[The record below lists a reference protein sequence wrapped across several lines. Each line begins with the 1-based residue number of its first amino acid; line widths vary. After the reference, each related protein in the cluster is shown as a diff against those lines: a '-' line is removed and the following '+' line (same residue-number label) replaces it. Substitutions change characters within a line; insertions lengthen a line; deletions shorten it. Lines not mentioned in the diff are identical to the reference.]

1 MTEIT
6 VNGMTCTSCATH
18 VKDALEKIPGVN
30 AAVVS
35 YPESRAQVMADTAVS
50 HNQLLAAIAA
60 LGYQGSIR
68 VGDFKDEP
76 KIRDALEGAGLHIAI
91 IGSGGAAMAAALKA
105 VEQGATV
112 TLIERGTI
120 GGTCVNIGCV
130 PSKIMIRAAH
140 IAHLRRESPFDGGIA
155 ATVPAIDRSK
165 LLAQQQA
172 RVDELRHAKYEGILD
187 GNPAITV
194 LHGEARF
201 KDDQSLVVRLN
212 EGGEREVTFDRCL
225 VATGASPAVPP
236 IPGLKES
243 PYWTSTEALVSDTI
257 PARLAVIGS
266 SVVALELAQAFARL
280 GSQVTIL
287 ARSTLFFREDPAIGE
302 AVTAAFRAEGIEV
315 LEHTQ
320 ASQVAHV
327 NGEFVLTTGHGELRA
342 DKLLVAT
349 GRAPNTRSLALDAAG
364 VTVNAQGAIVID
376 QGMRTS
382 NPNIYAAGDCTDQ
395 PQFVYV
401 AAAAGTRAA
410 INMTGGDAALNLTAM
425 PAVVFTD
432 PQVATV
438 GYSEAEAH
446 HDGIETDSRTLT
458 LDNVPR
464 ALANFDTRGFIKLVI
479 EEGSGRLIGVQA
491 VAPEAGELIQT
502 AVLAIRNRMTVQ
514 ELADQL
520 FPYLTM
526 VEGLKLAAQT
536 PLGEICR
543 YRVCRVMP
551 SSRHRSPTLVSGCPI
566 AAIARRS
573 LAAVIL
579 NGRPPF
585 RPRAR
590 ADAKPAM
597 VRSAINSRSNS
608 ANAAKMPKTSLP
620 AAVVV
625 SMAAPWPVNTLRPMP
640 RAVRS
645 CTVLMRWRK
654 SRPSRSS
661 FHTTSVSPG
670 RSAFR
675 QLTKPGRSSRL
686 PDAWSS

>member
-1 MTEIT
+1 MTTLKIT
-6 VNGMTCTSCATH
+6 GMTCDSCAAH
-18 VKDALEKIPGVN
+18 VKEALEKVPGVQS
-30 AAVVS
+30 AVVS
-35 YPESRAQVMADTAVS
+35 YAKGAAQLALDPGTAPDALTAAVS
-50 HNQLLAAIAA
+50 G
-60 LGYQGSIR
+60 LGYKATLADAPPTDNRTGLLDKVRGWMGATDKGSDGER
-68 VGDFKDEP
+68 PLQV
-76 KIRDALEGAGLHIAI
+76 AV

-105 VEQGATV
+105 VEQGAKV

-120 GGTCVNIGCV
+120 GGTCVNVGCV

-140 IAHLRRESPFDGGIA
+140 IAHLRRESPFDGGIP
-155 ATVPAIDRSK
+155 ATAPAIDRSK

-201 KDDQSLVVRLN
+201 RDAQSLAVHLN
-212 EGGEREVTFDRCL
+212 DGGEREVAFDRCL

-236 IPGLKES
+236 IPGLKGS

-257 PARLAVIGS
+257 PERLAVIGS

-280 GSQVTIL
+280 GSKVTIL

-302 AVTAAFRAEGIEV
+302 ALTAAFRAEGIEV

-327 NGEFVLTTGHGELRA
+327 NGEFVLTTARGEILA

-349 GRAPNTRSLALDAAG
+349 GRIPNTRSLALEAAG
-364 VTVNAQGAIVID
+364 VAVNAQGAIVID
-376 QGMRTS
+376 KGMRTS
-382 NPNIYAAGDCTDQ
+382 TLHIYSAGDCTDQ

-410 INMTGGDAALNLTAM
+410 INMTGGEAVLDLTAM

-438 GYSEAEAH
+438 GLSEQEAH
-446 HDGIETDSRTLT
+446 HAGIETDSRTLT

-464 ALANFDTRGFIKLVI
+464 ALANFDTRGFIKLVV
-479 EEGSGRLIGVQA
+479 EEGSHRLIGVQA
-491 VAPEAGELIQT
+491 VAPEAGELIQ
-502 AVLAIRNRMTVQ
+502 AAALAIRARMTVQ

-536 PLGEICR
+536 FSKDVKQL
-543 YRVCRVMP
+543 
-551 SSRHRSPTLVSGCPI
+551 
-566 AAIARRS
+566 
-573 LAAVIL
+573 
-579 NGRPPF
+579 
-585 RPRAR
+585 
-590 ADAKPAM
+590 
-597 VRSAINSRSNS
+597 
-608 ANAAKMPKTSLP
+608 
-620 AAVVV
+620 
-625 SMAAPWPVNTLRPMP
+625 
-640 RAVRS
+640 S
-645 CTVLMRWRK
+645 CCA
-654 SRPSRSS
+654 
-661 FHTTSVSPG
+661 G
-670 RSAFR
+670 
-675 QLTKPGRSSRL
+675 
-686 PDAWSS
+686 